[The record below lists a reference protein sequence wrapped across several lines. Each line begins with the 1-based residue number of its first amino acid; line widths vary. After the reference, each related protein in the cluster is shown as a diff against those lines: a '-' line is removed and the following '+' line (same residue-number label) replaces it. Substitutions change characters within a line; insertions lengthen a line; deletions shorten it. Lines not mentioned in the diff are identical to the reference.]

1 LAHRETIDDDRQE
14 SIAVRATF
22 VGVLA
27 LTLVACDQPVAPTP
41 ARAETPSLAVAAT
54 TTVRFGINEL
64 GSPFPPQDRHDH
76 SSTAADMLVPQTV
89 VISRGGSVT
98 FRIDE
103 VHQAAVYRPG
113 VLPGDIRIDGTT
125 LESADLGLGIV
136 LPQFRINDSNGRL
149 ALAPAQ
155 ALVDRTW
162 TTPPGTFAEPG
173 RYLVIC
179 TSAPHFV
186 LNRMYG
192 WVIVQ

>member
-1 LAHRETIDDDRQE
+1 M
-14 SIAVRATF
+14 RAASL
-22 VGVLA
+22 GALA
-27 LTLVACDQPVAPTP
+27 LTIVACDQPVAPTP
-41 ARAETPSLAVAAT
+41 GGAGTPNLAVVAT
-54 TTVRFGINEL
+54 ATVRFGINEL

-89 VISRGGSVT
+89 VIARGGSVT
-98 FRIDE
+98 FQIDE

-113 VLPGDIRIDGTT
+113 LLPGDIRIDGTT
-125 LESADLGLGIV
+125 LESADLGFGIV
-136 LPQFRINDSNGRL
+136 LPQFRINDPNGRL

-155 ALVDRTW
+155 ALVDHTW
-162 TTPPGTFAEPG
+162 TTPPGTFDEPG

>member
-1 LAHRETIDDDRQE
+1 M
-14 SIAVRATF
+14 RAASL
-22 VGVLA
+22 GVLA
-27 LTLVACDQPVAPTP
+27 LTLVACDQPVSPTP
-41 ARAETPSLAVAAT
+41 AVAGAPSLAMAAVA
-54 TTVRFGINEL
+54 TVRFGINEL

-89 VISRGGSVT
+89 VITRGGSVT
-98 FRIDE
+98 FHIDE

-113 VLPGDIRIDGTT
+113 TLPGDIRIDGST
-125 LESADLGLGIV
+125 LESADLGFGIV
-136 LPQFRINDSNGRL
+136 LPQFRINDPNGRL

-155 ALVDRTW
+155 ALVDQTW
-162 TTPPGTFAEPG
+162 STPPGTFDDPG

>member
-1 LAHRETIDDDRQE
+1 M
-14 SIAVRATF
+14 RAASL
-22 VGVLA
+22 GVLA
-27 LTLVACDQPVAPTP
+27 LTLVACDQPVSPTP
-41 ARAETPSLAVAAT
+41 AVAGAPGLAMAAIA
-54 TTVRFGINEL
+54 TVRFGINEL

-89 VISRGGSVT
+89 VITRGGSVT
-98 FRIDE
+98 FHIDE

-113 VLPGDIRIDGTT
+113 TLPGDIRIDGST
-125 LESADLGLGIV
+125 LESADLGFGIV
-136 LPQFRINDSNGRL
+136 LPQFRINDPNGRL

-155 ALVDRTW
+155 ALVDQTW
-162 TTPPGTFAEPG
+162 TTPPGTFDEPG